1 MTGTT
6 FVAPRSATPSN
17 AGAESGLRRTGKGT
31 GGGNGR
37 ASRRSTATASVL
49 AIYGCY
55 ALAALA
61 TFCAATPWTRGY
73 SSGALTFALLVS
85 SLGSVGVVLTIAQ
98 VARRSFFFSAAINAV
113 TMAVFALGAVLRE
126 PFGFSSAGKGFTSG
140 ITQLL
145 SNTLPLADTPALQVT
160 PVVVCWITGATM
172 AELLARGRSLGAPA
186 VVAVLS
192 SGGAYAATA
201 GGVGDATAAS
211 VVLLLTLGA
220 MVFVRRWAIDQSPA
234 MGIDAD
240 ADVDGR
246 RSTRFQPLVFG
257 GAAVAVVAL
266 ACAVIVPALP
276 PLRNPPARPDRK
288 APEER
293 PEHIAP
299 LADVAGMRQAAVNG
313 SNGVVLTA
321 TFDRS
326 TAAFVPLAQLDTY
339 DGNTWRLDNVFLP
352 TGGRIP
358 DPVTADGDQAVPA
371 ERSGVAALEQ
381 TYTVRAALPGDGSW
395 MPFVSR
401 PSSVR
406 GIDVRYATAS
416 GMVMPVQPMVDG
428 TSFNVVSSAST
439 TDLVAVVRAGD
450 EVRID
455 RRDRASAAVPPDLQT
470 DLQTWLDELAK
481 PSGARPEATV
491 AFLAT
496 MVDAFE
502 ASYFRTEES
511 QDALAAARAAGERED
526 ASEREGAGNTTTSTP
541 STVTDGSSPDP
552 AAGITPA
559 SASGTL
565 PPRINRGGT
574 AFAEVSSAIGTARS
588 GTPEQYATLYAL
600 LARKLGVPARVAT
613 GFRLRP
619 AERVPQVVEPGTF
632 EVKASQAWTWVEVAT
647 REHGWLAVDPTPT
660 RTSVE
665 AERDVK
671 SIVASDAS
679 TTTTIG
685 VAVAGTILKPVNTE
699 VTRSVVPVS
708 EGRSV
713 PWFGV
718 LGGLALLVLLA
729 ATPAYRL
736 QRRASRQRGTPTEQA
751 VGAWHET
758 LDTLWL
764 SGVTDL
770 RSRSNTEVVVLTA
783 DRFGEEAGEAVGV
796 VGGVANQAIFFDG
809 GVREEDAARAWDEV
823 DRLRAALRRAVPSS
837 VRLVSAFRLGRGV

>member
-6 FVAPRSATPSN
+6 YATPSVAPSPTSAN
-17 AGAESGLRRTGKGT
+17 
-31 GGGNGR
+31 
-37 ASRRSTATASVL
+37 RSTATATASVV
-49 AIYGCY
+49 ATYGGY
-55 ALAALA
+55 GLAALA
-61 TFCAATPWTRGY
+61 TFSAATPWARGY
-73 SSGALTFALLVS
+73 SSGALTLGLLVA
-85 SLGSVGVVLTIAQ
+85 SLASVGVVLAVAQ
-98 VARRSFFFSAAINAV
+98 VARRSFFVSAAVN
-113 TMAVFALGAVLRE
+113 TLMMAAFVLVVVLRE
-126 PFGFSSAGKGFTSG
+126 PVGFSSAAKGFTSG

-186 VVAVLS
+186 AVAVAS
-192 SGGAYAATA
+192 FGGAYAATA

-211 VVLLLTLGA
+211 VVLLATLGA
-220 MVFVRRWAIDQSPA
+220 LVFVRRWAIEQSPA
-234 MGIDAD
+234 MGIDAEI
-240 ADVDGR
+240 DGSR
-246 RSTRFQPLVFG
+246 ATRFQPLVFG
-257 GAAVAVVAL
+257 AAAVAFVAL
-266 ACAVIVPALP
+266 ACALVVPSLP

-299 LADVAGMRQAAVNG
+299 LADIAGVRQAAVNG
-313 SNGVVLTA
+313 GDSVVLTV
-321 TFDRS
+321 TFDRA

-358 DPVTADGDQAVPA
+358 DPATTDGGAASPT
-371 ERSGVAALEQ
+371 ERSGVAPLDQ
-381 TYTVRAALPGDGSW
+381 NYTVRAPLPGDGSW

-401 PSSVR
+401 PSAVR
-406 GIDVRYATAS
+406 GVDVRYATAS
-416 GMVMPVQPMVDG
+416 GMVMPVQPLAEG
-428 TSFNVVSSAST
+428 AAFNVVSVAST
-439 TDLVAVVRAGD
+439 ADLVAVVRAGG
-450 EVRID
+450 ETRID
-455 RRDRASAAVPPDLQT
+455 RRDRANAAVPQDLQT

-481 PSGARPEATV
+481 PTGARPEPTV

-511 QDALAAARAAGERED
+511 LDALASARAAGERED
-526 ASEREGAGNTTTSTP
+526 AERTTTSPT
-541 STVTDGSSPDP
+541 TAVIDGTSPDP
-552 AAGITPA
+552 SVDGTTPA
-559 SASGTL
+559 SATGTV

-574 AFAEVSSAIGTARS
+574 AFAEVSSAIGTGRS

-600 LARKLGVPARVAT
+600 LARKLGVPARVVT

-619 AERVPQVVEPGTF
+619 VERVPQVVDPGTF

-679 TTTTIG
+679 TTTSLG

-699 VTRSVVPVS
+699 VTRAVPPPA
-708 EGRSV
+708 EGGSV
-713 PWFGV
+713 PWFAV
-718 LGGLALLVLLA
+718 LGGLAILALLA
-729 ATPAYRL
+729 VAPVYRL

-758 LDTLWL
+758 LDTLSL
-764 SGVTDL
+764 SGVTEL
-770 RSRSNTEVVVLTA
+770 RSRSNTEVVALTA
-783 DRFGEEAGEAVGV
+783 NRFGEDAGQAVGV

-823 DRLRAALRRAVPSS
+823 DRLRAALRRAVPGS
-837 VRLVSAFRLGRGV
+837 VRLRSAFRLGRGV